1 MHIKKKNVARLASL
15 SALGAGALGVAAG
28 TAQAAVVNPAVAVGF
43 AGGVASWTVALPGTW
58 SGAQGHLN
66 VLGTYAANRQSVRVV
81 ATAHALFQ
89 RVGGILKIASSGN
102 TFSGARAKGTNVGVS
117 AIIAGRHLSV
127 GVTSGFAFGAGYP
140 VGNFNLEYA
149 LFTFQSSLA
158 TTPTNTAYGWLELSS
173 SVRAANTLGTGFGS
187 NAPQVTVLAYNF
199 SLNGPIESGDPDGI
213 HGGCTGDDEN
223 EGDDTGGCAVPEP
236 SSMAMFGLAALAWG
250 ATGLRRWRASRNPA
264 A

>member
-1 MHIKKKNVARLASL
+1 
-15 SALGAGALGVAAG
+15 
-28 TAQAAVVNPAVAVGF
+28 
-43 AGGVASWTVALPGTW
+43 
-58 SGAQGHLN
+58 
-66 VLGTYAANRQSVRVV
+66 VRVV
-81 ATAHALFQ
+81 ATANALFQ

-102 TFSGARAKGTNVGVS
+102 TFSGARAKGTNVGAS

-140 VGNFNLEYA
+140 VGNFTNEYA

-158 TTPTNTAYGWLELSS
+158 NSGAGGTAYGWLELSS

-199 SLNGPIESGDPDGI
+199 RLDGLPIESGEPDGI
-213 HGGCTGDDEN
+213 PGGCTGGDDEN
-223 EGDDTGGCAVPEP
+223 EGDDLGGCAVPEP